1 MKKVQSMYFK
11 KANTFIFSKK
21 DFHQKHHSFSLKKLR
36 LETENQVE
44 EFTKKSKVIMT
55 EYEDL
60 KNDSENFLQGYK
72 LVENKGYEEEIFKD
86 QKKIIP
92 FVKLISIYK
101 NKGYKV
107 PNISLKNNL
116 FKPNIL
122 YENINQIKKHLM
134 HSKIG
139 YREKKEVEY
148 LKKLYLCVKEKKKE
162 KQKTKQKET
171 KEIKLDLS
179 PIHKL
184 TNNRSAL
191 TITNNEKGKK
201 GFLKIFNKYTDNLNN
216 SEIKNYKKET
226 LKLKKYNES
235 VKSMIESIKPHK
247 NFFSRRRSMFP
258 FFRKKESLPKSRFQV
273 DNFNQTKMNFYNIRR
288 NKKPSSLI
296 SHIKLD
302 LTKIKNFSKDYISR
316 NYLDP
321 LKDITNS
328 TTLTQQSI
336 FGKDN
341 SISQLIETSGGVNDC
356 MKVIRNTQKIIN
368 NYDFNNFRRMIQSRN
383 GNEEEVKQIIKTIQ
397 NLDKKINHLDKDIV
411 FNIEKYKSNL

>member
-11 KANTFIFSKK
+11 KANNFIFSQK

-44 EFTKKSKVIMT
+44 QFTKKSRVIMT

-116 FKPNIL
+116 FKPNLL

-148 LKKLYLCVKEKKKE
+148 LKKLNLCVKEKKKR
-162 KQKTKQKET
+162 KPK
-171 KEIKLDLS
+171 
-179 PIHKL
+179 
-184 TNNRSAL
+184 
-191 TITNNEKGKK
+191 
-201 GFLKIFNKYTDNLNN
+201 NK
-216 SEIKNYKKET
+216 
-226 LKLKKYNES
+226 
-235 VKSMIESIKPHK
+235 
-247 NFFSRRRSMFP
+247 
-258 FFRKKESLPKSRFQV
+258 
-273 DNFNQTKMNFYNIRR
+273 
-288 NKKPSSLI
+288 
-296 SHIKLD
+296 
-302 LTKIKNFSKDYISR
+302 
-316 NYLDP
+316 
-321 LKDITNS
+321 
-328 TTLTQQSI
+328 
-336 FGKDN
+336 
-341 SISQLIETSGGVNDC
+341 
-356 MKVIRNTQKIIN
+356 
-368 NYDFNNFRRMIQSRN
+368 
-383 GNEEEVKQIIKTIQ
+383 
-397 NLDKKINHLDKDIV
+397 
-411 FNIEKYKSNL
+411 

>member
-1 MKKVQSMYFK
+1 
-11 KANTFIFSKK
+11 
-21 DFHQKHHSFSLKKLR
+21 
-36 LETENQVE
+36 
-44 EFTKKSKVIMT
+44 
-55 EYEDL
+55 
-60 KNDSENFLQGYK
+60 
-72 LVENKGYEEEIFKD
+72 
-86 QKKIIP
+86 
-92 FVKLISIYK
+92 
-101 NKGYKV
+101 
-107 PNISLKNNL
+107 
-116 FKPNIL
+116 
-122 YENINQIKKHLM
+122 M

-148 LKKLYLCVKEKKKE
+148 LKKLNLCVREKKKE
-162 KQKTKQKET
+162 NQKTNKKET

-191 TITNNEKGKK
+191 TITNNEKEKK

-216 SEIKNYKKET
+216 SEIKNYKKEA

-247 NFFSRRRSMFP
+247 NFYSRRRSMFP
-258 FFRKKESLPKSRFQV
+258 FFRKKESLPKSRYQI

-302 LTKIKNFSKDYISR
+302 LTKIKNFSKYYISR
-316 NYLDP
+316 NSLDP

-383 GNEEEVKQIIKTIQ
+383 GNEEEAKTIIKTIQ